1 MLDSVSPWRTG
12 LERVNW
18 KIPCHF
24 RTGERRCCLI
34 LRFKKYQRRY
44 RVKVKLKASLFH
56 LKGRSDHPMPLI
68 FSEKHIGRKQ
78 RKYSKWRS
86 RQAQGEDL
94 QLAKGER
101 QEDVE
106 KSTRYDF
113 TVLRVSWAERTQTY
127 KSFTLQHCRH
137 KLLWIVLRN
146 NNKLSNKMGQDF
158 LQICDRYIEFL
169 WRFLFHLY
177 PETEIIKGSFYSN
190 RFSIFWALFLG
201 KFVVTLYSSSE
212 NQKNLL
218 PLRYQLI
225 IILDFK

>member
-34 LRFKKYQRRY
+34 LQFKKYQRRY

-68 FSEKHIGRKQ
+68 FSEG
-78 RKYSKWRS
+78 SKENTQSEEVDRH
-86 RQAQGEDL
+86 R
-94 QLAKGER
+94 
-101 QEDVE
+101 
-106 KSTRYDF
+106 
-113 TVLRVSWAERTQTY
+113 ERTFSSPRVRDRRMLKSRHDMISQFWEYPEQREHKHT
-127 KSFTLQHCRH
+127 SFTLQHCRH

-158 LQICDRYIEFL
+158 LQICDSYI
-169 WRFLFHLY
+169 
-177 PETEIIKGSFYSN
+177 
-190 RFSIFWALFLG
+190 
-201 KFVVTLYSSSE
+201 
-212 NQKNLL
+212 
-218 PLRYQLI
+218 
-225 IILDFK
+225 

>member
-24 RTGERRCCLI
+24 RTGERSCCLI
-34 LRFKKYQRRY
+34 LQFKKYQRRY

-56 LKGRSDHPMPLI
+56 LKGRSDHPIPLI
-68 FSEKHIGRKQ
+68 FLEKHIGRKQ

-127 KSFTLQHCRH
+127 KSFILQHCRH

-146 NNKLSNKMGQDF
+146 NNKLNNKMEQEF
-158 LQICDRYIEFL
+158 WQICDCYIEF
-169 WRFLFHLY
+169 FLKIF
-177 PETEIIKGSFYSN
+177 ISSISRDWNDKG
-190 RFSIFWALFLG
+190 
-201 KFVVTLYSSSE
+201 
-212 NQKNLL
+212 
-218 PLRYQLI
+218 
-225 IILDFK
+225 